1 MLYLCKGN
9 EFKWLFM
16 IKNIVFDL
24 GGVITDINRDKALD
38 AFRSL
43 GVIDIDAYLDSY
55 EQRGIFKDVETGKLN
70 AYEFHKALCNLI
82 GKEVGMEQVCNAWM
96 AFVSGV
102 QIEKLRYLT
111 KLSEKYMLYLL
122 SNTNP
127 FIMLWADSFDF
138 SEDACP
144 ISFYFDKMYCSYKI
158 GYTKPDTRIFNY
170 MIEDSNI
177 KPEET
182 LFIDDGEANIIAAE
196 QLDFNTYQP
205 ANGELWCNKVSSL
218 LKKLNRK

>member
-1 MLYLCKGN
+1 
-9 EFKWLFM
+9 M

-24 GGVITDINRDKALD
+24 GGVITDINRDAALD

-43 GVIDIDAYLDSY
+43 DVTDIETYLDSY

-70 AYEFHKALCNLI
+70 AHEFHKALCNLI

-102 QIEKLRYLT
+102 QVEKLRYLS
-111 KLSEKYMLYLL
+111 KLSEQYMLCLL

-138 SEDACP
+138 SEECLP
-144 ISFYFDKMYCSYKI
+144 ISFYFDRMYCSYKI
-158 GYTKPDTRIFNY
+158 GYTKPDIRIFNY
-170 MIEDSNI
+170 MVEDGI

-182 LFIDDGEANIIAAE
+182 LFIDDGEANIMVAK
-196 QLDFNTYQP
+196 QLNFNTYQP
-205 ANGELWCNKVSSL
+205 ANSELWCSKVSSL
-218 LKKLNRK
+218 LKKLNME

>member
-1 MLYLCKGN
+1 
-9 EFKWLFM
+9 M

-24 GGVITDINRDKALD
+24 GGVITDINKYAALD

-43 GVIDIDAYLDSY
+43 GVTNIETYLGAY
-55 EQRGIFKDVETGKLN
+55 EQQGIFRDVETGKLN
-70 AYEFHKALCNLI
+70 AYEFHKALCNLT
-82 GKEVGMEQVCNAWM
+82 GKEVNMEQVCNAWM

-102 QIEKLRYLT
+102 QVEKLRYLT

-144 ISFYFDKMYCSYKI
+144 ISFYFDRMYCSYKI
-158 GYTKPDTRIFNY
+158 GYTKPDIRIFNY
-170 MIEDSNI
+170 IIEDGI

-182 LFIDDGEANIIAAE
+182 LFIDDGEANIMVAE
-196 QLDFNTYQP
+196 QLNFNTYRP